1 VKGKRR
7 WVSVLTVV
15 VVVVVV
21 VEGMRKSIVLRI
33 RARRFRGK
41 WSNEI

>member
-1 VKGKRR
+1 MLVKGKRK
-7 WVSVLTVV
+7 WVSVLF
-15 VVVVVV
+15 VVVV

-33 RARRFRGK
+33 RARRFRGM